1 MKQTPWK
8 KRKLRFEALEERTLL
23 AVWSGAAIAAAGA
36 AEPMPTAAP
45 VPAGQKAG
53 DVYVKSTY
61 DIDGD
66 GFIGPGDNALLSGSW
81 FAPADGG
88 EGWTP
93 ACDLDGDGFVG
104 PGDYALVSAYWF
116 RGCDELPDG
125 TKSYEIYPDD
135 PSNWTLSGSDT
146 SNIGAADGVLTFDA
160 RKGSLEAVCA
170 YGEFGGSIRVS
181 ADFTPTRR
189 NAGISAG
196 IELAVQ
202 DSGECY
208 YAAFQSSRAVLYYV
222 GSGGQMT
229 ELASDA
235 VSLEYLK
242 TYGIWA
248 QTADGQIACGIGE
261 NTLIS
266 VYDARLSGGK
276 LGFRAVSGVET
287 FTNIQVERDP
297 EPTEATP
304 AHRYVTVTRGQGS
317 FGYAAFP
324 DVCRLN
330 DGRLM
335 AVFYAGYGH
344 VSHPSADYPKG
355 GRICAVYSYDDGR
368 SWTVPQIVADTGY
381 DDRDPSVVQLEDGRI
396 LCNFF
401 ALTPDG
407 VSGERLVTKLTESA
421 DGGLTWSAPVT
432 VYEGYAVSS
441 PIRVLSNGT
450 LLMPLYRQ
458 ANNTAWGAAGLSYD
472 QGVTWEKP
480 VTIPRNGFRLDAET
494 DIIQRNDG
502 TLYAVQRYEMAYS
515 VSADYGKTWSP
526 SRSIGFH
533 GQCPYLYRAPNGVV
547 VMALR
552 EELSATQTTIRV
564 SLDDC
569 KTWSKPVVVD
579 NVPGAYASIAGR
591 RDGSLL
597 ILYYEEGSGS
607 NIRARCFTVDDSGN
621 VEWKLL

>member
-1 MKQTPWK
+1 MKKNPWE
-8 KRKLRFEALEERTLL
+8 KRKLRFETLEDRTLL
-23 AVWSGAAIAAAGA
+23 AVWSGGEPAAAV
-36 AEPMPTAAP
+36 PMPTAAP
-45 VPAGQKAG
+45 VPAGQKVG
-53 DVYVKSTY
+53 DVYVESTY

-66 GFIGPGDNALLSGSW
+66 GFVGPGDYAHLSGAW
-81 FAPADGG
+81 FATADDAN
-88 EGWTP
+88 WNP
-93 ACDLDGDGFVG
+93 FCDLDGDGFVG
-104 PGDYALVSAYWF
+104 PGDYALISGHWF
-116 RGCDELPDG
+116 RECGELPDE
-125 TKSYEIYPDD
+125 TKSYAIYPDD
-135 PSNWTLSGSDT
+135 LSNWDLSGSDV
-146 SNIGAADGVLTFDA
+146 SKIGAADGVLTFDA
-160 RKGSLEAVCA
+160 RSGGLEAVCA
-170 YGEFGGSIRVS
+170 YGGFGDNIRVS

-208 YAAFQSSRAVLYYV
+208 YAAFQSSRAVLFRV
-222 GSGGQMT
+222 DSGGQMT
-229 ELASDA
+229 ELASA
-235 VSLEYLK
+235 PTSLNYQK

-248 QTADGQIACGIGE
+248 QIADGQIACGIGGE
-261 NTLIS
+261 TLIS
-266 VYDARLSGGK
+266 MNDARLFGGRA
-276 LGFRAVSGVET
+276 GFRAVSGVET
-287 FTNIQVERDP
+287 FANIRVERDP
-297 EPTEATP
+297 APTEVTP
-304 AHRYVTVTRGQGS
+304 SHRYVTVARGQGS
-317 FGYAAFP
+317 FSYAAFP

-344 VSHPSADYPKG
+344 VSHPNADYPKG
-355 GRICAVYSYDDGR
+355 GRVCAVYSYDDGR
-368 SWTVPQIVADTGY
+368 SWTVPQTIADTDY

-407 VSGERLVTKLTESA
+407 VGGERLVTKLTESG

-458 ANNTAWGAAGLSYD
+458 ANDTAWGAVGLSYD
-472 QGVTWEKP
+472 RGATWERP

-494 DIIQRNDG
+494 DVIQRNDG
-502 TLYAVQRYEMAYS
+502 SLYAIQRYEMAYS
-515 VSADYGKTWSP
+515 VSTDGGKTWSP
-526 SRSIGFH
+526 SRSVGFH

-552 EELSATQTTIRV
+552 EELSPTQTTIRV

-569 KTWSKPVVVD
+569 KTWSGPIVAD
-579 NVPGAYASIAGR
+579 NVPGAYASIVAR

-597 ILYYEEGSGS
+597 ILYYEEGNGS
-607 NIRARCFTVDDSGN
+607 NIRARSFTVDDSGN
-621 VEWKLL
+621 VEWNLL